1 MARDA
6 SGGDVALLSLAE
18 DDGPMAAPV
27 SRELRGAMQRWVLSV
42 ACVNFDLELGPD
54 VEFLYPPL
62 EISKEEKDNIAF
74 SSFPDTTV
82 FADGTLVFS
91 WRIREVPLDASAA
104 SAPYI
109 PDLAEQKTRR
119 RFSWIARQPAT
130 ASMPAP
136 TASSRSTSYLYGY
149 TFFLQRRDQ
158 SVRRGYLQKSL
169 VILTHLPHVAL
180 FSEVVARLGPRFFE
194 HGNAVLES
202 FVRDVAAWPAPTPG
216 ASLELPVLGGL
227 VHVAL
232 PHGCEAQNGDN
243 ARDGSDAAAP
253 LLASVPQTSLLVVF
267 HDLLPDLW
275 RLWECML
282 LAEPL
287 LVIGRD
293 PRTTSEAVWHLVS
306 FVRPVPLAGDFRP
319 YFHIHD
325 YDFRALAARH
335 GAPPG
340 SVLGTTNPFFLQT
353 CAAWP
358 HKLRLSSSFARGTVA
373 PGRGVRGGGGP
384 AAGFA
389 SPRRRRVSKDRALL
403 REIQAAVARP
413 AEHARASALLR
424 RYFADLTERF
434 LAPLH
439 QYVATLIPASFD
451 LSSPAE
457 VPPIRAFQQD
467 SFLAWLKTHPG
478 PLRLRQRSL
487 STAAQLRQSL
497 YADFLQSP
505 NFSLWLQ
512 GRVAA
517 AQDEQWQ
524 RRIAALAVGDVV
536 TYGRTR
542 SEVEAI
548 DLFLRLREELVA
560 TERALARPAAVGP
573 GRRWEVP
580 GVAPGPSTPS
590 RTLVIQRTRL
600 AEQMARL
607 QAALPADLQMGLAR
621 TATASSRGEA
631 RAGSRTS
638 TDAAVL
644 PKASESAAGRAQ
656 PEAPRTRREP
666 RSVSHSMDDR
676 RPSLG
681 AAIGRRAS
689 ASLGAIRRM

>member
-1 MARDA
+1 M
-6 SGGDVALLSLAE
+6 
-18 DDGPMAAPV
+18 
-27 SRELRGAMQRWVLSV
+27 
-42 ACVNFDLELGPD
+42 
-54 VEFLYPPL
+54 
-62 EISKEEKDNIAF
+62 
-74 SSFPDTTV
+74 
-82 FADGTLVFS
+82 
-91 WRIREVPLDASAA
+91 
-104 SAPYI
+104 
-109 PDLAEQKTRR
+109 
-119 RFSWIARQPAT
+119 
-130 ASMPAP
+130 
-136 TASSRSTSYLYGY
+136 
-149 TFFLQRRDQ
+149 
-158 SVRRGYLQKSL
+158 
-169 VILTHLPHVAL
+169 
-180 FSEVVARLGPRFFE
+180 
-194 HGNAVLES
+194 
-202 FVRDVAAWPAPTPG
+202 
-216 ASLELPVLGGL
+216 
-227 VHVAL
+227 
-232 PHGCEAQNGDN
+232 
-243 ARDGSDAAAP
+243 
-253 LLASVPQTSLLVVF
+253 
-267 HDLLPDLW
+267 
-275 RLWECML
+275 
-282 LAEPL
+282 
-287 LVIGRD
+287 
-293 PRTTSEAVWHLVS
+293 
-306 FVRPVPLAGDFRP
+306 
-319 YFHIHD
+319 
-325 YDFRALAARH
+325 
-335 GAPPG
+335 
-340 SVLGTTNPFFLQT
+340 
-353 CAAWP
+353 
-358 HKLRLSSSFARGTVA
+358 A

-644 PKASESAAGRAQ
+644 PKASEL
-656 PEAPRTRREP
+656 
-666 RSVSHSMDDR
+666 
-676 RPSLG
+676 SL
-681 AAIGRRAS
+681 IH
-689 ASLGAIRRM
+689 I